1 MRRGSVRLRLT
12 LLFGGLFLAAGA
24 ALLAITYGLVSHATN
39 DIFVARQVAGGGAG
53 PTVLPDI
60 AGLQAQA
67 LGNASAARAKENDAL
82 LLYSGIAL
90 AIMMVVSVGLGW
102 FAAGHALRPLRRITA
117 GARRIAA
124 TNLHERLA
132 VAGPDDDLREL
143 ADTIDGLF
151 ARLDA
156 SFDAQRQFIA
166 NASHEL
172 RTPLARSRTLLEVA
186 LRDPDATAAS
196 LRAACE
202 RVLAAGAEQE
212 RLIEALLMLARG
224 QRGIA
229 RREPLDLAA
238 ITRDVLAARGTEVAG
253 RGLGMEV
260 TLAPAL
266 MAGDTALS
274 ERAVANLIDN
284 ALRHNVAD
292 GTVWISVGT
301 DDDRVVLSVA
311 NTGPVIAPAEVDSLL
326 LPFRRGGALRS
337 SRTAPPTAS
346 ADGLGLGLSIVQAVA
361 TAHGASFGIAARPGG
376 GLAAELSFPAAN
388 LAWHG
393 LADRTGPA
401 VLPAAEPDECHM
413 QLVIGSWTAHS
424 SRLLGA
430 GAEFRPEGAV
440 GAGGRTARGED
451 GHRRTLHRHAL
462 DHGKSGD
469 RCGSHLRSLRREI
482 LCYFVVQLFAAIDHG
497 EERQYVRA
505 VAVEAGDEF
514 SELIQSPHRQRGRDQ
529 RDEDHVGRVQ
539 HVLRDQRDARRAVEE
554 DRVVLVS
561 ERCKQLAQLARR
573 LAAGPVRA

>member
-39 DIFVARQVAGGGAG
+39 GILVARQVTGGGTG

-60 AGLQAQA
+60 ASLQRQA
-67 LGNASAARAKENDAL
+67 LQSANAARVKENDAL

-90 AIMMVVSVGLGW
+90 AIMTVMSVGLGW
-102 FAAGHALRPLRRITA
+102 FAAGRALRPLRRITA

-132 VAGPDDDLREL
+132 LAGPDDDLREL

-186 LRDPDATAAS
+186 LRDPGGCERS

-238 ITRDVLAARGTEVAG
+238 ITRDVLAARGTEVAA
-253 RGLGMEV
+253 RGLSMEV

-266 MAGDTALS
+266 MTGDRALS
-274 ERAVANLIDN
+274 ERAVANLTDN
-284 ALRHNVAD
+284 ALRHNVAG
-292 GTVWISVGT
+292 GTVWVSVRSE
-301 DDDRVVLSVA
+301 DDRAVLSVA
-311 NTGPVIAPAEVDSLL
+311 NTGPDIAPGEVDTLL
-326 LPFRRGGALRS
+326 RPFRRGGQLTRGGCD
-337 SRTAPPTAS
+337 
-346 ADGLGLGLSIVQAVA
+346 DGLGLGLPIVQAIA
-361 TAHGASFGIAARPGG
+361 AAHGGTLAITARPEG
-376 GLAAELSFPAAN
+376 GLTAGLSFPAAYR
-388 LAWHG
+388 LYSPR
-393 LADRTGPA
+393 DRT
-401 VLPAAEPDECHM
+401 
-413 QLVIGSWTAHS
+413 S
-424 SRLLGA
+424 
-430 GAEFRPEGAV
+430 
-440 GAGGRTARGED
+440 
-451 GHRRTLHRHAL
+451 
-462 DHGKSGD
+462 
-469 RCGSHLRSLRREI
+469 
-482 LCYFVVQLFAAIDHG
+482 
-497 EERQYVRA
+497 
-505 VAVEAGDEF
+505 
-514 SELIQSPHRQRGRDQ
+514 DQ
-529 RDEDHVGRVQ
+529 R
-539 HVLRDQRDARRAVEE
+539 
-554 DRVVLVS
+554 
-561 ERCKQLAQLARR
+561 ER
-573 LAAGPVRA
+573 